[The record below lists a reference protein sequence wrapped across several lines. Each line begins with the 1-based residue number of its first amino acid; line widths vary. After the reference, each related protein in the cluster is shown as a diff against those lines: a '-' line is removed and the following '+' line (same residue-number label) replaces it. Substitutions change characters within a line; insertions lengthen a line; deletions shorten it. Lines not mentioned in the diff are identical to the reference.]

1 MSQRATVL
9 LMIACG
15 IVGLVGAVVSV
26 VYFFQPWRTC
36 SYEDTSAGCAMLPQD
51 AAVLQ
56 LALGAAVVGVTL
68 FVLGCVL
75 YQTRRSQL
83 GVLSKG

>member
-9 LMIACG
+9 LTIACG

-56 LALGAAVVGVTL
+56 LALGVAVVGVTL

-83 GVLSKG
+83 GVSSKD